1 MGIVYKAHEE
11 ALNRFVAIKVLN
23 EHVAT
28 DAAFVERFLREAQ
41 SAARLNHPNIVQ
53 IYTVNEENGRHY
65 FVMEYVAGRSLSQ
78 VLSSTEPIEA
88 TKVARIGLQTASGL
102 QAAHE
107 LGVIHRDIKPANLL
121 IDDRGL
127 VKIADFGLA
136 LLEEA
141 ASRLTATGMFMGTP
155 GYLSPEQCLDQEID
169 HRTDIYSL
177 GVTLFE
183 ALTGKVPFS
192 ADSPLALLRL
202 IVEEEPPDIADLNP
216 DADEAMRSIITRMMV
231 KDREQRYA
239 SCSEVADDLQSY
251 LEASGASGPLV
262 DVISSFP
269 TATDTDFDT
278 LPTRQLGTTEPG
290 PEVSA
295 PLSPDTDS
303 GARTGTLV
311 VETSPVDEDRGRQ
324 QHRNRRLAL
333 MAIVVVICGFAAL
346 VGAGIIAWRFGLLEN
361 AKNASD
367 NHAMIASMPNPQVP
381 EAEQDSTIEE
391 SPANAPSTAA
401 EESVSDAE
409 SPPVQGAALHSPSP
423 APPTTVPNS
432 VEPAEGAS
440 ISAKDEQPRAV
451 DDLSAMEKQPPPP
464 QPEGTVVIAFGEPL
478 LAGEAEAFFERAF
491 NRAGILLVDEHGL
504 PTTAG
509 LFSSEGAPTPG
520 EVREALR
527 PYARN
532 LVMIRVEY
540 LGERPLQYMGQTD
553 LAFQARIAVVP
564 IDLQRARALAPPDV
578 LRVEYTHLNAQRVVE
593 RRLRE
598 PARKAAVLVSAN

>member
-1 MGIVYKAHEE
+1 M
-11 ALNRFVAIKVLN
+11 
-23 EHVAT
+23 
-28 DAAFVERFLREAQ
+28 REAQ

-53 IYTVNEENGRHY
+53 IYAVSEEDGRHY
-65 FVMEYVAGRSLSQ
+65 FVMEYVCRQQSAASSCGSSGPARSRSKGR
-78 VLSSTEPIEA
+78 
-88 TKVARIGLQTASGL
+88 ARIGLQTASGL
-102 QAAHE
+102 RAAHE

-239 SCSEVADDLQSY
+239 SCNDVVVDLQSY
-251 LEASGASGPLV
+251 LEAGGASGPLIES
-262 DVISSFP
+262 ISSLP
-269 TATDTDFDT
+269 PATDTDFDT
-278 LPTRQLGTTEPG
+278 LPTRQVAASEPG
-290 PEVSA
+290 PGASA
-295 PLSPDTDS
+295 PPSPDTAS
-303 GARTGTLV
+303 TASTATLV
-311 VETSPVDEDRGRQ
+311 VETSPVDEGRSMQ
-324 QHRNRRLAL
+324 RHRNRRLAL
-333 MAIVVVICGFAAL
+333 MAIVVVVCGFAAL
-346 VGAGIIAWRFGLLEN
+346 VGAGIFAWRSGLLDN
-361 AKNASD
+361 AKHPFED
-367 NHAMIASMPNPQVP
+367 RAMNASMPTPQVAD
-381 EAEQDSTIEE
+381 EEQDATIAE
-391 SPANAPSTAA
+391 SPAIAPSTSAEITGSGVNEPAVGTAA
-401 EESVSDAE
+401 RH
-409 SPPVQGAALHSPSP
+409 ALTP
-423 APPTTVPNS
+423 APSTPIPQS
-432 VEPAEGAS
+432 VESTAEAS
-440 ISAKDEQPRAV
+440 GGLASEQPPAV
-451 DDLSAMEKQPPPP
+451 NDLTETATQPPPP
-464 QPEGTVVIAFGEPL
+464 AGTIVIAFGEPL
-478 LAGEAEAFFERAF
+478 LAGEAEAFFEQAF

-504 PTTAG
+504 PTTAT
-509 LFSSEGAPTPG
+509 LFSGEGAPTPG

-540 LGERPLQYMGQTD
+540 LGERPLQYMGQMD
-553 LAFQARIAVVP
+553 LAFQARIAIVP

-598 PARKAAVLVSAN
+598 PARKTAILVAAN